1 MNHGFE
7 HPPARLSPHM
17 NPFNLVT
24 SDWIPVRMAD
34 GTSRL
39 ASLDAAFRHGHEIAD
54 LDCAPHERIS
64 LMRLLV
70 CITHA
75 ALGAPDSPEDWGD
88 FGDELETAA
97 PDYLHRQDIL
107 PHFNLLGDGPRFL
120 QVPVKSKCDPVPSG
134 KLIFH
139 FASGNNTTLFDH
151 EGDNPHR
158 HMPAGRI
165 ALALLSFQAFH
176 PLYGKGH
183 KGKGPCVDHSMLHT
197 LCTGETLAAT
207 ILANCLSADMI
218 CEHFPD
224 VGRPV
229 WELDASRPTDRQV
242 ATTSCLGRLVPRHR
256 DLWLA
261 GDCTGFFIS
270 TSCMEYPLFEA
281 AREPSATVIAL
292 KKSEAAQRGLLS
304 CRLDRAIW
312 RDLHNIAV
320 FRHAATQEG
329 CAPLNLLVRHRREG
343 GAIRIWTGGIIADKG
358 KIIDA
363 IESTFTIPA
372 KMLREEGRG
381 FYASGVEFADIQSK
395 RLYLAVKTYGDEM
408 KSASAPVAAAQRHF
422 WHALDRDYEVLL
434 DLVRDGS
441 PMKFEERGNPWGD
454 LVREAARKAYD
465 HACPRQ
471 TPRQIQAFAAGLKKL
486 PISKTKPSKEKQ

>member
-1 MNHGFE
+1 MMNHGFE

-39 ASLDAAFRHGHEIAD
+39 ASLDAAFREGHEIAD

-88 FGDELETAA
+88 FGDELENAA
-97 PDYLHRQDIL
+97 PDYLHRPDIL
-107 PHFNLLGDGPRFL
+107 PHFNLLGEGPRFL
-120 QVPVKSKCDPVPSG
+120 QVPLKKTKQKPLLAFLEF
-134 KLIFH
+134 K
-139 FASGNNTTLFDH
+139 FASNPTLFDH
-151 EGDNPHR
+151 G
-158 HMPAGRI
+158 AGEERTMSPER
-165 ALALLSFQAFH
+165 LALNLLTFQNFFIGGGMGSAAN
-176 PLYGKGH
+176 GGVT
-183 KGKGPCVDHSMLHT
+183 GNGPALKFLHT
-197 LCTGETLAAT
+197 FIIGCHLRETIRLN
-207 ILANCLSADMI
+207 LLNKSAVSD
-218 CEHFPD
+218 F
-224 VGRPV
+224 GRPL
-229 WELDASRPTDRQV
+229 WEQPNAASPNDLLARLAPSPCKIWLNSTNMWICQGLEYSLESGAGAEKKLVFRDPFATMFGTKDGVRFLRTD
-242 ATTSCLGRLVPRHR
+242 
-256 DLWLA
+256 
-261 GDCTGFFIS
+261 
-270 TSCMEYPLFEA
+270 
-281 AREPSATVIAL
+281 PSRAL
-292 KKSEAAQRGLLS
+292 
-304 CRLDRAIW
+304 W
-312 RDLHNIAV
+312 RDLHLISELKAIEK
-320 FRHAATQEG
+320 FGEMA
-329 CAPLNLLVRHRREG
+329 APLNLLSHAPNLSGNDFTLWAGEL
-343 GAIRIWTGGIIADKG
+343 IKG
-358 KIIDA
+358 EKAVVVDA
-363 IESTFTIPA
+363 IESTFTIPKA
-372 KMLREEGRG
+372 MLSTEGHAL
-381 FYASGVEFADIQSK
+381 YHAGVDFAEWQSS
-395 RLYLAVKTYGDEM
+395 RLRDAVKEFGKAM
-408 KSASAPVAAAQRHF
+408 KCEHPPVAAAQRHF